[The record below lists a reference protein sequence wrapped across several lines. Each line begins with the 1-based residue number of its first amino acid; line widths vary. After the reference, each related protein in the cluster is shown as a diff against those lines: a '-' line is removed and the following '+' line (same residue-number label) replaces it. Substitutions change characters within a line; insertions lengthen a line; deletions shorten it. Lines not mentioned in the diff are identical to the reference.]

1 MDTVF
6 WDVMVFSLMKSNQV
20 FKERNCLLRQ
30 GRRLRVLTSQ
40 KTVQTFPDLG
50 ASYVS
55 DGPTWSNL
63 AQVRNGYKCGNLYM
77 YVGYKKSGENP
88 NFNTLESDRPQHY
101 GLVICVIAQQYPSAI
116 FVFESRNLKKKKSGA
131 RFENAVFK
139 KFLALFFKEM
149 FKSEIS

>member
-1 MDTVF
+1 
-6 WDVMVFSLMKSNQV
+6 
-20 FKERNCLLRQ
+20 
-30 GRRLRVLTSQ
+30 
-40 KTVQTFPDLG
+40 
-50 ASYVS
+50 
-55 DGPTWSNL
+55 
-63 AQVRNGYKCGNLYM
+63 M